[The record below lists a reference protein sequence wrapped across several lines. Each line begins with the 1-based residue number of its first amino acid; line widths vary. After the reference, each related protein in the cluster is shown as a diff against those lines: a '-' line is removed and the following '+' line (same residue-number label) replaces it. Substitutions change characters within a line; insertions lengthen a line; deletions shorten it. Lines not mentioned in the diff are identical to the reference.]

1 MIRSH
6 NFSRN
11 DFLVSSDAQLS
22 VVDPPILGTPAL
34 LHEDV
39 AWFTYQLLTRA
50 APGQRLR
57 LRSLFLEGYQS
68 SSLGGPFDKAGLR
81 AVGIYE
87 ASRALGTGKATAHEG
102 GLRGCPSIVQ
112 DRIDHTRPRLSA

>member
-11 DFLVSSDAQLS
+11 DFLVSSDAHLS

-50 APGQRLR
+50 APEHRLR

-68 SSLGGPFDKAGLR
+68 SSLVGSFDKAGLR
-81 AVGIYE
+81 AIGICE
-87 ASRALGTGKATAHEG
+87 ASWALGTAK
-102 GLRGCPSIVQ
+102 
-112 DRIDHTRPRLSA
+112 RLLMKRKFAEAVRSFKIALTTPGRVSS